1 MKVFK
6 SEVKQCKNIIIF
18 IPKVLPEMK
27 AMYCSKINENT
38 TLLSNKIY
46 VRTTYS
52 ELHIDKFDY
61 LHAIK
66 NNSKRMTNF

>member
-1 MKVFK
+1 
-6 SEVKQCKNIIIF
+6 
-18 IPKVLPEMK
+18 MK